1 VNVVFW
7 GALNKEGDDTM
18 PTYITLVNYTQ
29 KGIENVK
36 ESPQRLEAAKK
47 AFQGMGAEL
56 KEFYLV
62 MGRYDII
69 LVTEAPIDETVAKIA
84 LALGSLGNVRTESFR
99 AFKEDEYRKIVSSLP

>member
-1 VNVVFW
+1 
-7 GALNKEGDDTM
+7 M
-18 PTYITLVNYTQ
+18 PTYITLINYTP

-36 ESPQRLEAAKK
+36 ESPNRLDAAKK
-47 AFQGMGAEL
+47 VFKTMGAEL

-69 LVTEAPIDETVAKIA
+69 MVTEAPNDETVAKIA

-99 AFKEDEYRKIVSSLP
+99 AFKENEYRKIVSELP

>member
-1 VNVVFW
+1 
-7 GALNKEGDDTM
+7 M

-36 ESPQRLEAAKK
+36 ESPQRLEAAKQ
-47 AFQGMGAEL
+47 AFQGMGAKL

-69 LVTEAPIDETVAKIA
+69 LVSEAPNDETVAKIA
-84 LALGSLGNVRTESFR
+84 LTLGSLGSVRTESFR
-99 AFKEDEYRKIVSSLP
+99 AFKEDEYREIVASLP

>member
-1 VNVVFW
+1 
-7 GALNKEGDDTM
+7 M

-36 ESPQRLEAAKK
+36 ESPQRLDAAKQ
-47 AFQGMGAEL
+47 AFQGMGAKL

-69 LVTEAPIDETVAKIA
+69 LVSEAPNDETVAKIA
-84 LALGSLGNVRTESFR
+84 LTLGSLGSVRTESFR
-99 AFKEDEYRKIVSSLP
+99 AFKEDEYREIVASLP